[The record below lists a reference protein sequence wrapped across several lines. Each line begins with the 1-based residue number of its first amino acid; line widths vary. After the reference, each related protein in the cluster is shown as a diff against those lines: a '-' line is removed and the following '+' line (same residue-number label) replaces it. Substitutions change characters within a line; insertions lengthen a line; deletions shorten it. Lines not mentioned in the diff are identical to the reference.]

1 MNPIAGGE
9 IDWAAIVGNSNS
21 RIGLSRFMDPRIE
34 PRAGSQQPH
43 YWMFTDEFDKKPPYG
58 SGGDCRECDASS
70 GPHTNLRENAGITV
84 QIRLIDSRGRTVPGS
99 YDRAGWRNYNDA
111 EADCE

>member
-1 MNPIAGGE
+1 
-9 IDWAAIVGNSNS
+9 
-21 RIGLSRFMDPRIE
+21 
-34 PRAGSQQPH
+34 
-43 YWMFTDEFDKKPPYG
+43 MFTDEFDKKPPYG
-58 SGGDCRECDASS
+58 SGGRVDFWPKGDRVEVCDSSPDGRTVLATVADGHGNIYDIDAKKFGDCRECDASS